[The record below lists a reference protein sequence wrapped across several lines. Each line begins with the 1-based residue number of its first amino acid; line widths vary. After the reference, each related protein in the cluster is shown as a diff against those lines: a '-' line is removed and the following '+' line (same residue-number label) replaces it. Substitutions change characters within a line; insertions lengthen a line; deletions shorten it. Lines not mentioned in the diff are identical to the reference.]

1 MVFYVTNK
9 FALIVKGGDFLNYVH
24 CNKKTR
30 RVRRLISSKISQ
42 KDFNVW
48 PFAGAS

>member
-1 MVFYVTNK
+1 MVF
-9 FALIVKGGDFLNYVH
+9 LKGGDFLNYVH
-24 CNKKTR
+24 SNKKTR